1 MQVCVFFLD
10 APSNRLAEIRDLRKC
25 RCAGPF
31 SARCSGTLAHS
42 RRFFV
47 LRASVLYAG
56 AYKDL
61 YLSEGRSQ
69 NSYAKVGPKRES

>member
-1 MQVCVFFLD
+1 MRRTLFGAMQWNTRALAPVFFV
-10 APSNRLAEIRDLRKC
+10 P
-25 RCAGPF
+25 
-31 SARCSGTLAHS
+31 
-42 RRFFV
+42 
-47 LRASVLYAG
+47 RASVLYAG